1 MEVELVHGT
10 TKAIVDPQGAY
21 LTNLSDDSGDL
32 LFPKR
37 NLKTASGET
46 KIRGGC
52 HVCLPNFG
60 PGGTSG
66 QPQHG
71 FGRTGMWEVTDKTE
85 NGIIL
90 TLAEGEGE
98 YKDMATVL
106 TYQLADNMILMGCE
120 VTNNGNTPLRVAP
133 AFHPYFSL
141 TGEAEV
147 GIDGEKE
154 LLDDLGEAQFT
165 EGASHVLQTK
175 NRMFTMESTNLPV
188 WAKWTDQLGR
198 YVCVEPSFDGFAF
211 LNDTP
216 KPEEVLAAGASKT
229 YKVSITWG

>member
-21 LTNLSDDSGDL
+21 LTNLSDDNGDL

-37 NLKTASGET
+37 NLTAPDGSV
-46 KIRGGC
+46 KQRGGS
-52 HVCLPNFG
+52 HICLPNFG
-60 PGGTSG
+60 PGGSSS

-71 FGRTGMWEVTDKTE
+71 FGRTSTWEVTDKTE

-90 TLAEGEGE
+90 TLAEGEGG

-106 TYQLADNMILMGCE
+106 TYQLADNMIMMSCE
-120 VTNNGNTPLRVAP
+120 ATNNGSEPLRVAP

-141 TGEAEV
+141 TGESEV
-147 GIDGEKE
+147 EIDGQKE
-154 LLDDLGEAQFT
+154 LLGDLAEAQFF
-165 EGASHVLQTK
+165 EGDTHELKTSSRT
-175 NRMFTMESTNLPV
+175 FTVVSDSLPV

-198 YVCVEPSFDGFAF
+198 YVCVEPSLGGFTF
-211 LNDTP
+211 LEDTP
-216 KPEEVLAAGASKT
+216 KPEEMLGAGESKT